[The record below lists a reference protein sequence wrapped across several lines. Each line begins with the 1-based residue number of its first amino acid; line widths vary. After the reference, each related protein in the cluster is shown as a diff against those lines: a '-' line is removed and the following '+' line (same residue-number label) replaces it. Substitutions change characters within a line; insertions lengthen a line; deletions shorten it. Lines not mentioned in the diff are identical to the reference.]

1 MMSGQVLV
9 QYVVVYLHSMARD
22 CGRNEVLSW

>member
-9 QYVVVYLHSMARD
+9 QYVVVYLYSRARD
-22 CGRNEVLSW
+22 RGRNEVLSC